1 MHEEDVELKPVR
13 FLAQFLAQGLALC
26 EVKSLD
32 CTGRPGAGFNV
43 VIRRAARAE
52 HDAG

>member
-1 MHEEDVELKPVR
+1 MHEGDVELKPVR
-13 FLAQFLAQGLALC
+13 FLAQGLALR